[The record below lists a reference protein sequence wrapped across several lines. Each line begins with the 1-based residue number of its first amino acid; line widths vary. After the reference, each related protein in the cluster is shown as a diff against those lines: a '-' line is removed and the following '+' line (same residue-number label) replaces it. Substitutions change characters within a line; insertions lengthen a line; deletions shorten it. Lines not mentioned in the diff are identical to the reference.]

1 MKNEVLPLKEI
12 SIAELFNGTE
22 KATYEVPIYQRN
34 YAWEKDEISALI
46 QDVYD
51 SFQKKI
57 NVYYIG
63 TLVSYYRG
71 DRVYEII
78 DGQQRL
84 TTIRLILGAL
94 GIAPSNRLTYR
105 ARKRS
110 DNTIASIPKFDRD
123 EMDRGIMN
131 GYKYAESALGELVAQ
146 DLMQKFTGYFL
157 NNVHIIHYCVP
168 KDIDLNHYFEIMNSR
183 GEQLEKHEIIK
194 ARLLSE
200 LSDPAERAVFTA
212 IWAAFP
218 EMALKTFSICSLI
231 SMADT
236 SFTLF
241 RMAGARIPALHIIPS
256 AGAKVNRRRLRSP
269 RPGSPSSGRTP

>member
-1 MKNEVLPLKEI
+1 MKKEELPLKEI
-12 SIAELFNGTE
+12 SIAELYNGTE

-51 SFQKKI
+51 SFLKKI
-57 NVYYIG
+57 IVYYIG

-94 GIAPSNRLTYR
+94 GIVPSNRLTYR

-123 EMDRGIMN
+123 
-131 GYKYAESALGELVAQ
+131 
-146 DLMQKFTGYFL
+146 
-157 NNVHIIHYCVP
+157 
-168 KDIDLNHYFEIMNSR
+168 
-183 GEQLEKHEIIK
+183 
-194 ARLLSE
+194 
-200 LSDPAERAVFTA
+200 
-212 IWAAFP
+212 
-218 EMALKTFSICSLI
+218 
-231 SMADT
+231 
-236 SFTLF
+236 
-241 RMAGARIPALHIIPS
+241 
-256 AGAKVNRRRLRSP
+256 
-269 RPGSPSSGRTP
+269 